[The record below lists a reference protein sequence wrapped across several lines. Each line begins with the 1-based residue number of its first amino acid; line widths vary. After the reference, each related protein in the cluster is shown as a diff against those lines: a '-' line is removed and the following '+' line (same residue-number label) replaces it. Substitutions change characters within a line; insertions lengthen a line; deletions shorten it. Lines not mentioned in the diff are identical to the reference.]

1 MYIISE
7 DVQDRVIMLLECA
20 YNLLQKQNE
29 SPFVLN
35 MLEETVEYDGAECD
49 GNCLLDDIEN
59 VLSMVDIYPDEY
71 SGKFTVE

>member
-7 DVQDRVIMLLECA
+7 DVQDRVVMLLESA

-35 MLEETVEYDGAECD
+35 MLEETIQYDGVECD
-49 GNCLLDDIEN
+49 GSCLLDDIEC
-59 VLSMVDIYPDEY
+59 VLGIIDIYPDEH
-71 SGKFTVE
+71 SGKFIVE